1 MEIYVKR
8 RTLYLGWL
16 GSLEL
21 KFNGERIR
29 SIQGKTTHNYS
40 IPESKDILSYLSLFD
55 RSRKINIKDGDTIVI
70 KETILSKMINILFL
84 TTILGFLVF
93 NFYSFATGVYL
104 DHPFIRYT
112 LITLSISLTVIFVI
126 SLFFQ
131 NYKFIIENE
140 K

>member
-1 MEIYVKR
+1 MEVYVKR

-21 KFNGERIR
+21 KFNGERIM

-40 IPESKDILSYLSLFD
+40 IPESNDILSYLSLFD